1 MMKAATMMIVAT
13 MMKAA
18 TAMKVATMMNRKVK
32 HLKQVTIYI
41 RSITL

>member
-41 RSITL
+41 